1 MLHSK
6 PEVWMRGPIEGIS
19 PLLQPIAHA
28 LLQADEEVT
37 VLFSSAFPDSK
48 LWVKPAGLASVG
60 FHLQHMKG
68 VLDRMFTY
76 AVSKSVDEN
85 QLTYLTSE
93 GIPSDK
99 ITTQDLVNQFQTQV
113 KNALE
118 QLKKT
123 DESALLES
131 RGVGRKNIPS
141 NVIGLLFHSAEH
153 IQRHLGQL
161 LVTTTIVTKLSDED
175 IL

>member
-1 MLHSK
+1 
-6 PEVWMRGPIEGIS
+6 MRGPIEGIS